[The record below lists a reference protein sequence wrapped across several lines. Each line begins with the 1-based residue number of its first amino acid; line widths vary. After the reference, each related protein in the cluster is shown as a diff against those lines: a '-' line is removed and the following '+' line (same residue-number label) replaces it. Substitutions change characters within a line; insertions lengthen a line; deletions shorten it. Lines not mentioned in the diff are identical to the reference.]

1 MTTETETKGVEQ
13 TEEKKEE
20 VVKEE
25 VKKEEADANN
35 AEEKADDKA
44 EKADKEK
51 KEEEKKEVK
60 AKKEAP
66 APKPAVHK
74 QDFEKDVV
82 YLYQFTRTPVLP
94 SLSPYCLKVETWLRL
109 SDLKYENVDH
119 KMKYKSKKGQ
129 LPFVEVNGE
138 EIADSAIIIKELG
151 SRYNCEMDSALS
163 AEQRN
168 VAHATVS
175 MIENHFAW
183 VVKWW
188 RCRCPGEWV
197 RAAKLNLQ
205 QALNTRIPNAV
216 LNFAFKLR
224 YRQVSARFH
233 HTGSH
238 HPLNLK
244 ATVMSDAFS
253 SHEKL
258 KGSCE
263 FVWSRWVVKSW
274 RTKNPAG
281 MLGAYKMDLQQ
292 ITEKKWPKP
301 VLEFIF
307 KLKFRRAAKKVRAH
321 GIGVHKPE
329 EIEEFGHNDLTVLSD
344 LLGDKQFFFGDNPST
359 LDVVAFA
366 NLAQVAFMD
375 KEVSYSL
382 RDWMTENC
390 SNLVE
395 FCNRIKERAF
405 PDWDEMCNTLDLNS
419 HIPKPPPEEKVEEPT
434 AEKKEEKTKEEEKK
448 EEKDKDDTEKE
459 KAQKDEKE
467 GEKDDN
473 KKAEEKEKEEEKK

>member
-1 MTTETETKGVEQ
+1 MTTETETKPAEQ

-20 VVKEE
+20 VKEE
-25 VKKEEADANN
+25 VKKEEAENT
-35 AEEKADDKA
+35 EEKADDKA

-51 KEEEKKEVK
+51 KEDEKKDAK
-60 AKKEAP
+60 PKKEAP
-66 APKPAVHK
+66 PPKPAVHK

-109 SDLKYENVDH
+109 AGIKYENVDH

-151 SRYNCEMDSALS
+151 SRYNQDLDSGLTP
-163 AEQRN
+163 EQRN
-168 VAHATVS
+168 VAHATIS

-224 YRQVSARFH
+224 FRQ
-233 HTGSH
+233 
-238 HPLNLK
+238 
-244 ATVMSDAFS
+244 
-253 SHEKL
+253 
-258 KGSCE
+258 
-263 FVWSRWVVKSW
+263 
-274 RTKNPAG
+274 
-281 MLGAYKMDLQQ
+281 
-292 ITEKKWPKP
+292 
-301 VLEFIF
+301 
-307 KLKFRRAAKKVRAH
+307 AAKKVRAH

-329 EIEEFGHNDLTVLSD
+329 EIEEFGHNDLMVLSD
-344 LLGDKQFFFGDNPST
+344 LLGDKPFFFGDAPTT

-382 RDWMTENC
+382 RDWMSENC
-390 SNLVE
+390 NNLVE
-395 FCNRIKERAF
+395 FCNRVKERAF
-405 PDWDEMCNTLDLNS
+405 PDWDEMCSNLDLNS
-419 HIPKPPPEEKVEEPT
+419 HLPKPPPKEEEP
-434 AEKKEEKTKEEEKK
+434 AEEKEEKTEKTEKTEEDKKDEK
-448 EEKDKDDTEKE
+448 EKDDSEKE

-467 GEKDDN
+467 GEKENKKDN
-473 KKAEEKEKEEEKK
+473 KTEEKEKEEEKK

>member
-1 MTTETETKGVEQ
+1 MTTETETKPVEQ

-20 VVKEE
+20 VKEE
-25 VKKEEADANN
+25 VKKEEAETNN

-51 KEEEKKEVK
+51 KEEEKKDVK
-60 AKKEAP
+60 VKKEPA

-109 SDLKYENVDH
+109 AALRYENVDH

-151 SRYNCEMDSALS
+151 TRYNTDLDGSLT

-168 VAHATVS
+168 VAHATIS

-224 YRQVSARFH
+224 YRQ
-233 HTGSH
+233 
-238 HPLNLK
+238 
-244 ATVMSDAFS
+244 
-253 SHEKL
+253 
-258 KGSCE
+258 
-263 FVWSRWVVKSW
+263 
-274 RTKNPAG
+274 
-281 MLGAYKMDLQQ
+281 
-292 ITEKKWPKP
+292 
-301 VLEFIF
+301 
-307 KLKFRRAAKKVRAH
+307 AAKKVRAH

-329 EIEEFGHNDLTVLSD
+329 EIEEFGHNDLMVLSD
-344 LLGDKQFFFGDNPST
+344 LLGDKPFFFGDSPTS

-375 KEVSYSL
+375 KEVTYSL

-390 SNLVE
+390 ANLVE
-395 FCNRIKERAF
+395 FCNRVKERAF
-405 PDWDEMCNTLDLNS
+405 PDWDEMCTTLDLNS
-419 HIPKPPPEEKVEEPT
+419 HLPKPPPEEKTEEQG
-434 AEKKEEKTKEEEKK
+434 EKKEEKTKEEEKK
-448 EEKDKDDTEKE
+448 DEKEKDDTEKE

-467 GEKDDN
+467 GEKEDN
-473 KKAEEKEKEEEKK
+473 KKTEEKEKEEEKK